1 VNSSVSKWINFLYG
15 PFIRVFGFF
24 YRSYQANRARIA
36 RFKANEKVS
45 AFLKI
50 MAMLMLAG
58 WILIWI
64 FASEESRTRLSDEI
78 KQTIGGFDSESGQ

>member
-1 VNSSVSKWINFLYG
+1 
-15 PFIRVFGFF
+15 
-24 YRSYQANRARIA
+24 
-36 RFKANEKVS
+36 
-45 AFLKI
+45 